1 MNLNKKLIE
10 ICEELDDAKW
20 LEDRCRVP
28 TSNGYIDIK
37 PEDGYLKVER
47 KYNVKGPWDSEY
59 VTVTLKNIKDI
70 RKIENGIEAEND
82 SGYLRILSKWIPGD
96 YAWGPHYRSH
106 IFAYDKNLNVL

>member
-47 KYNVKGPWDSEY
+47 KY
-59 VTVTLKNIKDI
+59 
-70 RKIENGIEAEND
+70 
-82 SGYLRILSKWIPGD
+82 LSLI
-96 YAWGPHYRSH
+96 H
-106 IFAYDKNLNVL
+106 I